1 MSTRAFPRLVA
12 VVAFVALML
21 PTEAGA
27 HAAYKDSNPPDES
40 TVSSA
45 PSEIWAEFTE
55 PPAQGSTL
63 SVFNECGDQV
73 DLGDSRSDAFRLYIS
88 VGSVHSGD
96 FRVEFRV
103 TSTYDSHV
111 TTGSFTFTATGGEDC
126 AGPPPESGGDG
137 GGGGNGGG
145 GNGGGGDGG
154 DGSSSQGGDGDDGS
168 GEVEEVATISERG
181 DNEGSRSQGR
191 GGDGNGRERSG
202 GDDSEGTDGDIGP
215 SAADPSPDPP
225 GIWDGIALSDL
236 LVGFAL
242 AALIGAAGGKVYA
255 GIVGPRR

>member
-1 MSTRAFPRLVA
+1 MRARAVFRIIGVA
-12 VVAFVALML
+12 AFVALML
-21 PTEAGA
+21 PSAAQG
-27 HAAYKDSNPPDES
+27 HAAYKDSDPADES

-73 DLGDSRSDAFRLYIS
+73 DLGDSRADAFRLY
-88 VGSVHSGD
+88 VGVASVHSGG

-103 TSTYDSHV
+103 ASGYDSHV
-111 TTGSFTFTATGGEDC
+111 TTGNFTFTATDGEDC

-137 GGGGNGGG
+137 GEDGGNG
-145 GNGGGGDGG
+145 NGGSDGT
-154 DGSSSQGGDGDDGS
+154 SSSQPGDDGDDPGAL
-168 GEVEEVATISERG
+168 EEVASITEAG
-181 DNEGSRSQGR
+181 DGEGSRTQGR
-191 GGDGNGRERSG
+191 DRERSEREPG
-202 GDDSEGTDGDIGP
+202 GATEDAGDEGDLGP
-215 SAADPSPDPP
+215 SAADPSPDRP
-225 GIWDGIALSDL
+225 GIWDGIALRDL

-255 GIVGPRR
+255 GIVGPHR